1 MDEHEFVSV
10 AAAELQ
16 ALVSA
21 IDERVDGVYAE
32 LSGDVLTL
40 EFEDDTKYIVNSH
53 SAARQIW
60 LAAGRTA
67 WHFNPDQGGG
77 QLRWLDSKTGAELWD
92 TVGRQLS
99 AKLNSTLSNLR

>member
-10 AAAELQ
+10 ATGELR
-16 ALVSA
+16 ALVAA
-21 IDERVDGVYAE
+21 IDERVEGVFAE

-40 EFEDDTKYIVNSH
+40 EFEDDTKYVVNSH

-67 WHFNPDQGGG
+67 WHFNPEVEADS
-77 QLRWLDSKTGAELWD
+77 LRWHDSKTGAELWA
-92 TVGRQLS
+92 TVAQQLS
-99 AKLNSTLSNLR
+99 NKLGSDLGSLR